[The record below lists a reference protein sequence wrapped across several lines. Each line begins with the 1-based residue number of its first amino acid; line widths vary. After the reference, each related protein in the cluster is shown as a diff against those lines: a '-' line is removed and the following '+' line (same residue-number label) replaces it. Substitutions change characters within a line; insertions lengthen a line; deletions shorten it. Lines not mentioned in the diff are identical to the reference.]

1 MLHGLLLTSSGSR
14 INPSVFGGVLSG
26 RLPPVVRA
34 LGIKRSEECVVVF
47 LGGFTAETPYRSILF
62 RPGSRST
69 IQIIDMVKIIAGL
82 MGSSVAS
89 GSTKL
94 SGPEQLRSFLTGLK
108 KHNIKELDTARVYN
122 SGKSEQDLG
131 ALPEAHHD
139 FSIATKAPGFSP
151 GSLAFQKVLDN
162 CNASLAALK
171 QSKLDLYYFHGPD
184 RATPLEESLR
194 AINQLYQEDKFAR
207 FGVSNYHATEVQ
219 AILDICDKQD
229 FIKPSVYQ
237 GGYNALARAGE
248 KELFPLLRKHNIAF
262 YAYSPLAGGYFSRPA
277 TELRA
282 PPEGSRMNQMQVFS
296 AMYVNDLSLEIHDA
310 LGKACEAEGLTL
322 KEATLRWLMHHS
334 ILGEE
339 DGVILGASSLGQ
351 MEENLRACEGGPLS
365 GEIVGEFERAWE
377 RFSGAGY
384 SKFYSIPLP

>member
-1 MLHGLLLTSSGSR
+1 MCDFHKE
-14 INPSVFGGVLSG
+14 GGWNLS
-26 RLPPVVRA
+26 
-34 LGIKRSEECVVVF
+34 VVF
-47 LGGFTAETPYRSILF
+47 EILTDLAENSTIDRYRCAPFSIN
-62 RPGSRST
+62 SRST
-69 IQIIDMVKIIAGL
+69 AHFTNMVKIIAGL

-89 GSTKL
+89 GSSRL
-94 SGPEQLRSFLTGLK
+94 SGPEQLKSFLTVLK
-108 KHNIKELDTARVYN
+108 KHNIRELDTARVYN

-131 ALPEAHHD
+131 AIPEAHHD

-151 GSLAFQKVLDN
+151 GSLAFQKVIDN

-194 AINQLYQEDKFAR
+194 AINQLYREGKFAR

-219 AILDICDKQD
+219 AILDICERQG
-229 FIKPSVYQ
+229 FVRPSVYQ

-248 KELFPLLRKHNIAF
+248 KELFPLLRQHNIAF

-277 TELRA
+277 TELRS
-282 PPEGSRMNQMQVFS
+282 PPEGSRMDQMQVFS

-310 LGKACEAEGLTL
+310 LSKACEAEGLTL
-322 KEATLRWLMHHS
+322 KEATLKWLMHHS

-339 DGVILGASSLGQ
+339 DGVILGASSLEQ
-351 MEENLRACEGGPLS
+351 MEENLRACEGGCLS
-365 GEIVGEFERAWE
+365 EEVVREFERAWE

>member
-1 MLHGLLLTSSGSR
+1 
-14 INPSVFGGVLSG
+14 
-26 RLPPVVRA
+26 
-34 LGIKRSEECVVVF
+34 
-47 LGGFTAETPYRSILF
+47 
-62 RPGSRST
+62 
-69 IQIIDMVKIIAGL
+69 MVKIIAGL

-94 SGPEQLRSFLTGLK
+94 SGPEQLKSFLTVLK

-131 ALPEAHHD
+131 ALPEANRD
-139 FSIATKAPGFSP
+139 FAIATKAPGFSP

-162 CNASLAALK
+162 CNTSLAALK

-194 AINQLYQEDKFAR
+194 AINQLYREGKFAR

-219 AILDICDKQD
+219 TILDICDKQD
-229 FIKPSVYQ
+229 FVRPSVYQ

-262 YAYSPLAGGYFSRPA
+262 YAYSPLAGGYFSRPTA
-277 TELRA
+277 ELRS
-282 PPEGSRMNQMQVFS
+282 PPEGSRMDQMAVFS

-310 LGKACEAEGLTL
+310 LSKVCEGEGLTL

-339 DGVILGASSLGQ
+339 DGVILGASSLAQ

-365 GEIVGEFERAWE
+365 EQVVEEFERAWE

-384 SKFYSIPLP
+384 SKYYSIPLP